1 MAVRRLAAFLLHLT
15 NERRVSPR
23 TVAAYQRDLAAF
35 LAFMKDHSGEALTP
49 ELLTNIKA
57 RDMTAYL
64 AHLHS
69 QGFKKTS
76 INRML
81 SSVRSF
87 YKYLG
92 GRHDLHNT
100 VVRTTRGLRQGK
112 PAPVAISADRTN
124 QLIEQMVPKDNASWK
139 AWRDYALLLTLYGMG
154 LRISEALSLK
164 AADLGT
170 DTLTITGKGNKQR
183 RVPLLKPVRYAL
195 EQTLAKSPQIAA
207 SAAEQPL
214 FIGNR
219 GDTLGPRYVQRMIAD
234 LRTQLELPD
243 NFTPHA
249 LRHCFASHLLTH
261 GADLRVVQELLGH
274 ASLSTTQR
282 YLSQDTQRL
291 LKVHTSAHPLEK
303 E

>member
-1 MAVRRLAAFLLHLT
+1 MAAQRLADFLAYLTHERRL
-15 NERRVSPR
+15 SPR
-23 TVAAYQRDLAAF
+23 TVEAYQHDLQGF
-35 LAFMKDHSGEALTP
+35 LAFMQNHRGEALTP
-49 ELLTNIKA
+49 DMLANIKA
-57 RDMTAYL
+57 RDMTSYL
-64 AHLHS
+64 AGLHK
-69 QGFKKTS
+69 QDLEKTT
-76 INRML
+76 INRAL

-87 YKYLG
+87 FKYLS
-92 GRHDLHNT
+92 GRHGIHNT
-100 VVRTTRGLRQGK
+100 VVRTTRGLRQGPSI
-112 PAPVAISADRTN
+112 PAAISPTHTSKLLE
-124 QLIEQMVPKDNASWK
+124 QLVPKENASWK
-139 AWRDYALLLTLYGMG
+139 DWRDYALLLTLYGMG

-183 RVPLLKPVRYAL
+183 RVPLLAPVRYAI

-214 FIGNR
+214 FVANR
-219 GDTLGPRYVQRMIAD
+219 GNTLGARYVQRLVAD
-234 LRTQLELPD
+234 LRVQLELPD

-291 LKVHTSAHPLEK
+291 LQVHNNAHPLEQN
-303 E
+303 